1 MTSGD
6 SVRPAARSTSQPTAQ
21 STTQPTSQ
29 PTSEPTAP
37 PPTRRSAQRFAR
49 RLARRLAGALSARF
63 ARWAVALSPRRKWA
77 LFGCWFAL
85 DAVLALAPP
94 VYWAAGDPRLQGGPG
109 IPLSVCYFL
118 ALGAHIS
125 AGVVA
130 LYGVES
136 ARGEID

>member
-6 SVRPAARSTSQPTAQ
+6 SVRPAARSVPRSVPRSASEPAARSTSQPAAQ
-21 STTQPTSQ
+21 A
-29 PTSEPTAP
+29 TAP
-37 PPTRRSAQRFAR
+37 PPTRRCAQRFT
-49 RLARRLAGALSARF
+49 GALSRRF
-63 ARWAVALSPRRKWA
+63 ARWAVALSPRRKWT

-94 VYWAAGDPRLQGGPG
+94 VYWAAGDPRFQSGTA